1 MIQFH
6 MLELILSQSGHLTLE
21 AGFYMESLFT
31 DTGFIIELLKNFFV
45 EYVIL
50 SRSLTSH
57 FTDHINA
64 QTGSLPSQLFE
75 SVSAN
80 GKDSE

>member
-6 MLELILSQSGHLTLE
+6 MLDLILSRSGLFTLE
-21 AGFYMESLFT
+21 AGFYVESLFT
-31 DTGFIIELLKNFFV
+31 DTGFIIELVKNFSV

-57 FTDHINA
+57 FHRPYKCTDRF
-64 QTGSLPSQLFE
+64 PSFP
-75 SVSAN
+75 AF
-80 GKDSE
+80 